1 MLMENTNPIQEELK
15 EISPELASILPEKK
29 AVPIPDPAYFE
40 QFSVKMLDKLNEV
53 PVIQMKTRKPLIRY
67 IMGSVA
73 AAAIIGVLFMI
84 ILDINKSE
92 PISSDITVEL
102 AKLSNEDLEAFLASG
117 DQNEVNADVQE
128 QLKTLDL
135 HEIKSFDNAYILEN

>member
-1 MLMENTNPIQEELK
+1 MENKNPIQEELK
-15 EISPELASILPEKK
+15 EISPDLASILPEKK
-29 AVPIPDPAYFE
+29 AVPTPDPEYFE
-40 QFSVKMLDKLNEV
+40 QFSVKMLGILTEA

-84 ILDINKSE
+84 NLDLNRSE

-102 AKLSNEDLEAFLASG
+102 AKLSNEDLEAFLAFG
-117 DQNEVNADVQE
+117 EQNTVNADVQE

-135 HEIKSFDNAYILEN
+135 HEIKSFDNYNILEN